1 MTLSAPPELRTIRGL
16 FVVVVDGLNVSDED
30 EPGKIFMTTEGL
42 VPAVLTAR

>member
-16 FVVVVDGLNVSDED
+16 FVVVVDGLNVSEGD
-30 EPGKIFMTTEGL
+30 EPLKVIMTTEGL